1 MKLSFEQIK
10 SITKGVVRI
19 EEQADGIHFFKC
31 TEKQLAAHEADN
43 RLGAALTTTGV
54 RLDFHTDSG
63 HLSFRAA
70 GGKKFEILVNNEIYK
85 RFFSEEEGFDV
96 ACTLPQ
102 GEKRITVALPSHYVG
117 IIKDVELDDGASVKP
132 HTYATKLLFIG
143 DSITQG
149 WNSVF
154 DTNSFAWRVTRH
166 YDADSIINGIGGTV
180 HLPAAVDNTEFRPDM
195 LLTALG
201 CNDFGRYQTLDEL
214 KSAVSGVLGQL
225 KEFYRDAKLV
235 TVLPTW
241 RADDETPRSMG
252 MFAQCRSTIR
262 EIAEGFGYAVI
273 DGYELIPH
281 VSELFADTVHPN
293 DMGFE
298 LFAKNLIKALDELKG

>member
-10 SITKGVVRI
+10 SITRGAVKIDR
-19 EEQADGIHFFKC
+19 QADGIHFFKC
-31 TEKQLAAHEADN
+31 TEKQLAAHEKDN

-54 RLDFHTDSG
+54 RLDFHTDSEK
-63 HLSFRAA
+63 LSFRAV
-70 GGKKFEILVNNEIYK
+70 GGKKYEILVNNEIYR
-85 RFFSEEEGFDV
+85 RFFSDEEGFDV
-96 ACTLPQ
+96 SCTLPK
-102 GEKRITVALPSHYVG
+102 GEKRVTLVLPSHYVG
-117 IIKDVELDDGASVKP
+117 ILRDVELDDGTSVRP
-132 HTYATKLLFIG
+132 HTYARKLLFVG

-154 DTNSFAWRVTRH
+154 DSNSFAWRVTRH

-180 HLPAAVDNTEFRPDM
+180 HIPDAADNTEFRPDT
-195 LLTALG
+195 LITALG

-214 KSAVSGVLGQL
+214 REAVSGMLGRL
-225 KEFYRDAKLV
+225 KEFYPETRRI

-252 MFAQCRSTIR
+252 MFVQCRSTIR

-298 LFAKNLIKALDELKG
+298 LFAENFIKALDKIEN